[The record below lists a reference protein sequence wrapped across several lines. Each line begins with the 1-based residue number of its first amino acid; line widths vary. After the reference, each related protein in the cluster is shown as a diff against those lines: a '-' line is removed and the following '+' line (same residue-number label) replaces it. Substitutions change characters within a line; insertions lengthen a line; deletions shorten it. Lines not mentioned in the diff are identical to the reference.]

1 MSTRTAERRAAIDRM
16 IDVLARRFGEI
27 PEPGVNWGS
36 LLEFADLADRIEA
49 GEMPISIKEAV
60 REQLA
65 GLAERQAARAEKRRT
80 RNRQALARKRLPPEQ
95 RVDGRVKGGR
105 V

>member
-1 MSTRTAERRAAIDRM
+1 M

-49 GEMPISIKEAV
+49 GEMPISIIKEAV

-95 RVDGRVKGGR
+95 RVDRRKGAW
-105 V
+105 